1 MLNLRSVG
9 RGGLAVGLVALLAGA
24 ILAGGSAVIAGDW
37 WLAREPWIGVGLTLL
52 VVGLA
57 MTAVFALVLDAVEP
71 VGRLRFLALPPA
83 LIVGFFWTIWLVIGL
98 PTTGFG
104 GPERDIR
111 TIIYSV
117 PETLLVVLAATLL
130 VPLPLVLS
138 RFARS
143 RTTVARSL

>member
-9 RGGLAVGLVALLAGA
+9 RGGLAVG
-24 ILAGGSAVIAGDW
+24 
-37 WLAREPWIGVGLTLL
+37 R
-52 VVGLA
+52 
-57 MTAVFALVLDAVEP
+57 
-71 VGRLRFLALPPA
+71 
-83 LIVGFFWTIWLVIGL
+83 TIWLVIGL

-117 PETLLVVLAATLL
+117 PETLLVVLAATLF